1 VTFVDDHESA
11 LAEPADP
18 PSAEAFYNLGVALK
32 QKDDLAGAEAAL
44 RRAIDLDPQSA
55 LPEGPYTLGVVL
67 WQTGRAEEAVPAF
80 QRALAARTD
89 YAEAHYMLGTV
100 LKQLGKSDE
109 ALAELRETVRLQPRS
124 AEAQLSIGQILRQ
137 RGDTAGASSAF
148 AEADRLRKLKA
159 DDQAAT
165 FAVSAG
171 LKKLAAKDLTGAIAS
186 FREAVRLAPEHAQ
199 AQYQLGLALQKA
211 GASVEARKHLAE
223 ARRLAPYLA
232 SPDPS
237 S

>member
-1 VTFVDDHESA
+1 
-11 LAEPADP
+11 
-18 PSAEAFYNLGVALK
+18 
-32 QKDDLAGAEAAL
+32 
-44 RRAIDLDPQSA
+44 
-55 LPEGPYTLGVVL
+55 L
-67 WQTGRAEEAVPAF
+67 WQTGRADEAAAAF
-80 QRALAARTD
+80 QRALAARPG

-100 LKQLGKSDE
+100 LKQRGKADE

-124 AEAQLSIGQILRQ
+124 AEAHLSIGQILRQ
-137 RGDTAGASSAF
+137 RGDAAGAAAAL
-148 AEADRLRKLKA
+148 AEADRLRKLTG

-186 FREAVRLAPEHAQ
+186 FREAVRLAPEQAQ

-211 GASVEARKHLAE
+211 GAVAEARKHLAE

-232 SPDPS
+232 AGESRD
-237 S
+237 